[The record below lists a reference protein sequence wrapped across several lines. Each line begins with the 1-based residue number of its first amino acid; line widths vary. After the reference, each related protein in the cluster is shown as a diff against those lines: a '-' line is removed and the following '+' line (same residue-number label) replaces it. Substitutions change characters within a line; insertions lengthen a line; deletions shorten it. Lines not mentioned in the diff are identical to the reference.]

1 MKTPNE
7 FEEQKSTQ
15 TSYRPDQRKETS
27 KSLRNSFLPLV
38 LLALPVIFIV
48 IALTKVLASEEYN
61 PPLEKETISW
71 RNEPIPLDSSFSDT
85 TR

>member
-7 FEEQKSTQ
+7 SEEKKITQ
-15 TSYRPDQRKETS
+15 SSSLSDPKTVTS
-27 KSLRNSFLPLV
+27 KSWRSSFLALV
-38 LLALPVIFIV
+38 LLTLPVIFIV

-71 RNEPIPLDSSFSDT
+71 RNEPMPVDTSFIDSA
-85 TR
+85 R